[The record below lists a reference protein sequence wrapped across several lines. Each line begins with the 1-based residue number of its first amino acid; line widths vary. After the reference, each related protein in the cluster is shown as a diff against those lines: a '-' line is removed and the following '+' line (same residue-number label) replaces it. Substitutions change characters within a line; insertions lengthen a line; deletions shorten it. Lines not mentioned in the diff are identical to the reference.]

1 VFTTLT
7 LVVLAGLVG
16 PLLAAG
22 RRPRI
27 PVLVGELIGGA
38 ILGRTGFQLID
49 PSVQPLTALSTLGF
63 AMLMLESGA
72 QVDIASPQL
81 RGGALRAIL
90 AFTVVSIGSVLGGS
104 AIAALGGYPRPL
116 LFAALLA
123 GSSAAVAFP
132 TIQEQKLSG
141 PAIGFLL
148 AWITIADAVTALLLP
163 LTLTGPGRIPLAILG
178 DALIVALATVTI
190 AVGDRLLR
198 TGVVDAAFR
207 QSKQRRWA
215 LRLRLGILLLL
226 ALGAISE
233 HTGGSLLIAGFAAG
247 IVLRRFREP
256 RRLELELTGLASG
269 FFVPV
274 FFVILGATLDL
285 RGLMQSPA
293 AIGLALLLAAGAV
306 IVHLA
311 GAFAGGR
318 EQRVASGLLASA
330 QLGLPAAAAALGLST
345 HAISSPVAAALVA
358 GGLLTL
364 LPATGGAILLA
375 RGEGGESRPA

>member
-7 LVVLAGLVG
+7 LVVLAGLAG

-38 ILGRTGFQLID
+38 FLGRTGFQLID

-72 QVDIASPQL
+72 QVDIASPHL
-81 RGGALRAIL
+81 RRGALRAL
-90 AFTVVSIGSVLGGS
+90 PAFAVVSMGAVLAGP
-104 AIAALGGYPRPL
+104 AIAALGGSSRPA
-116 LFAALLA
+116 LFAVLLA

-132 TIQEQKLSG
+132 TIQEQKLDG

-148 AWITIADAVTALLLP
+148 AWIAIADAVTALLLP

-178 DALIVALATVTI
+178 DAAIVGLA
-190 AVGDRLLR
+190 AVSIVLGDRLLR
-198 TGVVDAAFR
+198 TGMADAAFR

-233 HTGGSLLIAGFAAG
+233 ETGGSLLIAGFAAG

-256 RRLELELTGLASG
+256 RRLELELTGLAGG

-285 RGLMQSPA
+285 RGLLQSPA

-318 EQRVASGLLASA
+318 EQRVASGLLASV

-345 HAISSPVAAALVA
+345 HAISAPVAAALVA
-358 GGLLTL
+358 GGVLTL
-364 LPATGGAILLA
+364 LPATAGAILLA
-375 RGEGGESRPA
+375 RGQAAARSAA

>member
-63 AMLMLESGA
+63 AMLMLESGT

-81 RGGALRAIL
+81 RRGALRAIL
-90 AFTVVSIGSVLGGS
+90 AFTVVSIGSVLAGP
-104 AIAALGGYPRPL
+104 AIAALGGYSRAA
-116 LFAALLA
+116 LFAVLLA

-132 TIQEQKLSG
+132 TIQEQKLNG

-178 DALIVALATVTI
+178 DAAIVGLA
-190 AVGDRLLR
+190 AVSIVLGDRLLR
-198 TGVVDAAFR
+198 TGVADAAFR

-226 ALGAISE
+226 ALGAISQQ
-233 HTGGSLLIAGFAAG
+233 TGGSLLIAGFAAG

-285 RGLMQSPA
+285 RGLLQSPA

-306 IVHLA
+306 VVHLA

-318 EQRVASGLLASA
+318 EQRLASGLLASV

-364 LPATGGAILLA
+364 LPATAGAILLA
-375 RGEGGESRPA
+375 RGQAAASRPA